1 MKGKLLLLL
10 ACQQNTQSTKGIGAK
25 CVLNVDIICTMDN
38 VSVLKNII
46 MWENELMTDKEAK
59 LQEMKLILL
68 NNLKKK
74 VDNIDD
80 KTEEK
85 EAKVTDPLKNMKAIV
100 KHYGTHNRLI

>member
-1 MKGKLLLLL
+1 MLLL
-10 ACQQNTQSTKGIGAK
+10 ACQQNTQSTKCIGAE
-25 CVLNVDIICTMDN
+25 CVLIADIICNLDN
-38 VSVLKNII
+38 VPVLKNII
-46 MWENELMTDKEAK
+46 MQENELMTDREAK

-85 EAKVTDPLKNMKAIV
+85 EAKITDPLKNMKAIV
-100 KHYGTHNRLI
+100 KHYGSHNRLK

>member
-10 ACQQNTQSTKGIGAK
+10 ACQQNTQSTKCIGAE
-25 CVLNVDIICTMDN
+25 CVLIADIICNLDN
-38 VSVLKNII
+38 VPVLKNII
-46 MWENELMTDKEAK
+46 MQENELMTDKEAK

-85 EAKVTDPLKNMKAIV
+85 EGKVTDPLKNMKAVI
-100 KHYGTHNRLI
+100 KHYGTHNRLK

>member
-1 MKGKLLLLL
+1 
-10 ACQQNTQSTKGIGAK
+10 
-25 CVLNVDIICTMDN
+25 
-38 VSVLKNII
+38 
-46 MWENELMTDKEAK
+46 MTDREAK

-85 EAKVTDPLKNMKAIV
+85 EGKITDPLKNMKAIV
-100 KHYGTHNRLI
+100 KHYGSHNRLKQYADRFSFYQNILPRFKSGNGIHLII

>member
-1 MKGKLLLLL
+1 
-10 ACQQNTQSTKGIGAK
+10 
-25 CVLNVDIICTMDN
+25 MDN

-85 EAKVTDPLKNMKAIV
+85 EGKVIDPLKNMKAIV
-100 KHYGTHNRLI
+100 KHYGSHNRLK

>member
-25 CVLNVDIICTMDN
+25 CVLNADIICNLDN
-38 VSVLKNII
+38 VPVLKNII
-46 MWENELMTDKEAK
+46 IQENELMTDREAK

-85 EAKVTDPLKNMKAIV
+85 EGKVIDPLKNMKAIV
-100 KHYGTHNRLI
+100 KHYGSHNRLK

>member
-1 MKGKLLLLL
+1 
-10 ACQQNTQSTKGIGAK
+10 
-25 CVLNVDIICTMDN
+25 
-38 VSVLKNII
+38 
-46 MWENELMTDKEAK
+46 MTDREAK

-85 EAKVTDPLKNMKAIV
+85 EGKITDPLKNAKAII
-100 KHYGTHNRLI
+100 KHYGTHNRLKQYAGRFSFSQNILPRFKPRNGITPNNIIKCLKMAANGLCIDI

>member
-10 ACQQNTQSTKGIGAK
+10 ACPQNTQSTKGIGAE
-25 CVLNVDIICTMDN
+25 CVLIADIICNLDN
-38 VSVLKNII
+38 VPVLKNII
-46 MWENELMTDKEAK
+46 IQENELMTDREAK
-59 LQEMKLILL
+59 LQEIKLILL

-85 EAKVTDPLKNMKAIV
+85 EAKITDPLKNMKAIV
-100 KHYGTHNRLI
+100 KHYGSHNRLK

>member
-10 ACQQNTQSTKGIGAK
+10 ACPQNTQSTKGIGAE
-25 CVLNVDIICTMDN
+25 CVLIADIICNLDN
-38 VSVLKNII
+38 VPVLKNII
-46 MWENELMTDKEAK
+46 IQENELMTDREAK

-85 EAKVTDPLKNMKAIV
+85 EGKITDPLKNMKAIV
-100 KHYGTHNRLI
+100 KHYGSHSRLK

>member
-1 MKGKLLLLL
+1 MLLLL
-10 ACQQNTQSTKGIGAK
+10 ACQQIKQSTKGIGAE
-25 CVLNVDIICTMDN
+25 CVLNTDIICKMDN

-85 EAKVTDPLKNMKAIV
+85 EGKVTDPLKNMKAVI
-100 KHYGTHNRLI
+100 KHYGTHNRLK

>member
-1 MKGKLLLLL
+1 
-10 ACQQNTQSTKGIGAK
+10 
-25 CVLNVDIICTMDN
+25 
-38 VSVLKNII
+38 
-46 MWENELMTDKEAK
+46 MTDREAK

-85 EAKVTDPLKNMKAIV
+85 EAKITDPLKNMKAIV
-100 KHYGTHNRLI
+100 KHYGSHNRLKQYADRFSFYQNILPRFKSGNGITPNNTIKCLKTAVNGFCVDI

>member
-1 MKGKLLLLL
+1 MLLL
-10 ACQQNTQSTKGIGAK
+10 ACQQNTQSTKCIGAE
-25 CVLNVDIICTMDN
+25 CVLIADIICNLDN
-38 VSVLKNII
+38 VPVLKNII
-46 MWENELMTDKEAK
+46 IQENELMTDREAK

-85 EAKVTDPLKNMKAIV
+85 EGKIADPLKNMKAIV
-100 KHYGTHNRLI
+100 KHYGSHNRLK

>member
-10 ACQQNTQSTKGIGAK
+10 ACPQNTQSTKGIGAE
-25 CVLNVDIICTMDN
+25 CVLIADIICNLDN
-38 VSVLKNII
+38 VPVLKNII
-46 MWENELMTDKEAK
+46 IQENELMTDREAK

-85 EAKVTDPLKNMKAIV
+85 EAKITDPLKNMKAIV
-100 KHYGTHNRLI
+100 KHYGSHNRLK

>member
-1 MKGKLLLLL
+1 MKVKVLLLL
-10 ACQQNTQSTKGIGAK
+10 ACQQIKQSTKGIGAE
-25 CVLNVDIICTMDN
+25 CVLNTDIICKMDN

-85 EAKVTDPLKNMKAIV
+85 EGKITDPLKNMKAIV
-100 KHYGTHNRLI
+100 KHYGSHNRLK